1 MIKLIKQNNK
11 CKLNQF
17 HQHSEVFNKLSTAH
31 KSTINSEKVHLN
43 GVLINH
49 DNVKSLSFSNILII
63 KSSQYS
69 LTLWFVEL
77 FSPRY
82 SFLYN
87 LYNYNWKLC
96 SWYGYE
102 MEDSCS
108 FVKFILYEF
117 KLNLKKS
124 AIWWHHNEK
133 KDMPFSQTFMFG
145 IIKLLFYLSH
155 NLHVLTKFV

>member
-11 CKLNQF
+11 CKLNKL

-49 DNVKSLSFSNILII
+49 DNVKSLSFS
-63 KSSQYS
+63 QQ
-69 LTLWFVEL
+69 EL
-77 FSPRY
+77 FISWLSNLLNIRWRCGLL
-82 SFLYN
+82 SCFLLSILFLYN

-96 SWYGYE
+96 SWDGYE

-117 KLNLKKS
+117 KLNIKRVQFGDIIMKR
-124 AIWWHHNEK
+124 K
-133 KDMPFSQTFMFG
+133 TCPFH
-145 IIKLLFYLSH
+145 KLLCSKYM
-155 NLHVLTKFV
+155 

>member
-1 MIKLIKQNNK
+1 MNILNNSFTGYPSIKKKIPLFFFEQVLIKLIKQNNK

-49 DNVKSLSFSNILII
+49 DNVKSLSFSHILII

-82 SFLYN
+82 SFFYIICITITGNCVRDTVMKWKIPVLLSSSSCMN
-87 LYNYNWKLC
+87 LN
-96 SWYGYE
+96 
-102 MEDSCS
+102 
-108 FVKFILYEF
+108 
-117 KLNLKKS
+117 
-124 AIWWHHNEK
+124 
-133 KDMPFSQTFMFG
+133 
-145 IIKLLFYLSH
+145 
-155 NLHVLTKFV
+155 